1 MLETAPPEAA
11 GTHASTSRV
20 VLFDFDGVLLH
31 GDAFNLFIRSRYARS
46 WLCRLLALP
55 CVPWVAVMLPFSRRL
70 AARTL
75 VHAAL
80 FGMGTRRYHALAA
93 AFAVDLVRHSRRFC
107 RDGLRQLRHH
117 EQAGDRVI
125 VVTGCE
131 EALVGAIMREL
142 GLGEIELCASRLRP
156 TWLGMRTGFHNVGAN
171 KLKVLAEHGVHA
183 CRCAYTDA
191 LQDVPML
198 KVAAEPVL
206 VNGTPKLC
214 KKMDAALGR
223 VVGRVAWH

>member
-1 MLETAPPEAA
+1 MLETVPPPAA
-11 GTHASTSRV
+11 GAPASPARV

-31 GDAFNLFIRSRYARS
+31 GDAFNLFIRNRYARS
-46 WLCRLLALP
+46 WLRCLLVLP
-55 CVPWVAVMLPFSRRL
+55 YVPWLVVMLPFSRRL
-70 AARTL
+70 AARAL

-80 FGMGTRRYHALAA
+80 FGMSAA
-93 AFAVDLVRHSRRFC
+93 HYRARASAYAADLVRHSRRFC

-117 EQAGDRVI
+117 QQAGERVI

-142 GLGEIELCASRLRP
+142 GLGDVELCASRLRP